1 MALKSIGNVVGNS
14 ESKGQ
19 FNPELSDV
27 NFVIPSRQNLMDKS
41 ESVKSLMPGLIP
53 ETISNLSSVMRG
65 RVTKLTIDGKK
76 SARGR
81 GKTMG
86 DVDCWG
92 FEAGPTLNQQK
103 SRLMDDLTA
112 VETLF
117 SKFDMLNNRSKTKF
131 EEISTSRDTYTSVKS
146 IIQHMGC
153 RLRSTREKN

>member
-92 FEAGPTLNQQK
+92 FEAGPT
-103 SRLMDDLTA
+103 
-112 VETLF
+112 
-117 SKFDMLNNRSKTKF
+117 F
-131 EEISTSRDTYTSVKS
+131 ESAKEQIDGRFNSS
-146 IIQHMGC
+146 
-153 RLRSTREKN
+153 